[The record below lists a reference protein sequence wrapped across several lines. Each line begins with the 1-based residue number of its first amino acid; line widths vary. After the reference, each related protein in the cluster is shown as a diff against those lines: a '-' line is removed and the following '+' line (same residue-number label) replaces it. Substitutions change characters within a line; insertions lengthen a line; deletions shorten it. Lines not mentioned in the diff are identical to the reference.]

1 MKNYLGIT
9 EYMSLTMEE
18 QKKYEAI
25 YLDYETRIIL
35 YGFQLKR
42 K

>member
-9 EYMSLTMEE
+9 EYMRLTNEE
-18 QKKYEAI
+18 QREYEAI

>member
-1 MKNYLGIT
+1 MTFLMPINLAL
-9 EYMSLTMEE
+9 SLTNEE
-18 QKKYEAI
+18 QKEYEAV